1 MNLRYEYLYYKN
13 QSNKYIYNYRY
24 FDIYFKES
32 IKIFNTPLDNR
43 IQLMNELHNIL
54 NSDEIIKYIDPNM
67 FISCQQ
73 KEYYN
78 ISEINTIM
86 NINKYPYHIDGIIC
100 AASNGVPGS
109 TYCIG
114 GNCEK
119 TNLDL
124 VNLICNQ
131 LDNLFPSYKP
141 HSKLIKFVEDR
152 PGHDFRYSIDSS

>member
-1 MNLRYEYLYYKN
+1 MNG
-13 QSNKYIYNYRY
+13 
-24 FDIYFKES
+24 ES
-32 IKIFNTPLDNR
+32 IPVYGKGDNIR
-43 IQLMNELHNIL
+43 DWLYVE
-54 NSDEIIKYIDPNM
+54 D
-67 FISCQQ
+67 
-73 KEYYN
+73 
-78 ISEINTIM
+78 
-86 NINKYPYHIDGIIC
+86 HIDGIIC
-100 AASNGVPGS
+100 AASKGVPGS

-152 PGHDFRYSIDSS
+152 PGHDFRYAIDSSLIQKELGWFPKTNINDGIKATINWYIKNIDWCKKILSYSGYEGQRLGLK